1 MAKLKAW
8 LAAPFAFTSIP
19 VTMLTVLLYLVVIIS
34 VLYTDQLPEVPKDTR
49 GLDIE
54 RAYRELHEVSYSHV
68 EPNTCS
74 FFWMTVKH
82 SDVVLY
88 CIDSVISECD

>member
-1 MAKLKAW
+1 MLSLQVSVPSQSSIRW
-8 LAAPFAFTSIP
+8 IGTLSGGIELAMRIW
-19 VTMLTVLLYLVVIIS
+19 
-34 VLYTDQLPEVPKDTR
+34 LPEVPKDTR